1 MSKGQ
6 SKPET
11 VSVRIREDDYAQIR
25 EIATSYNLKVVDAIE
40 RFVKLW
46 GMLDKE
52 DQDLVMLGSPI
63 EEEDIPPS
71 IYKSNPQE
79 TFHVTY
85 KKTPPSP

>member
-25 EIATSYNLKVVDAIE
+25 EIANFYNVKVVDAIE
-40 RFVKLW
+40 SFVKLW

-52 DQDLVMLGSPI
+52 DQDLVFLGEPI
-63 EEEDIPPS
+63 EQFTLRDDCDAFAS
-71 IYKSNPQE
+71 C
-79 TFHVTY
+79 VADC
-85 KKTPPSP
+85 

>member
-25 EIATSYNLKVVDAIE
+25 EIATSYDLKVVDAIE

-71 IYKSNPQE
+71 I
-79 TFHVTY
+79 
-85 KKTPPSP
+85 